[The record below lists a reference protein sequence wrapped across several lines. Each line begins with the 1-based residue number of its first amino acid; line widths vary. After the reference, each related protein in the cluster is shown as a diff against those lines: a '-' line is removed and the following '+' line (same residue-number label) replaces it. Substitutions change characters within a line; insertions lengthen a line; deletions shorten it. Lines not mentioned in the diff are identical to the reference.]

1 MSQQDIVAAIERD
14 ILPQVQQKPQP
25 KTGFFA
31 NLGAGFES
39 LKGDIGSIGA
49 GFGVPGAE
57 AYSKQQQQIAA
68 QKAKIPEFSEAPVEY
83 VTSLLG
89 RSVPYMVAPIAAAAL
104 APETAALATI
114 GRVALTGK
122 DLAATAVSGIQFFGS
137 NLTRQLEDGTAAKDL
152 NLGSAA
158 AAAPFQAALDT
169 VGFRFIPG
177 LRKVFGEAGIKMS
190 DDQLREVM
198 KARMTETLADKVLS
212 YGTKTLQTAGV
223 EGLTETGQQVL
234 ERAQAGLN
242 INDPQARKE
251 YFDSFVGGA
260 VLGGTLSVPGTALER
275 SSQQGQYENL
285 LKKDAAA
292 AKEENRRAGVYSKQA
307 GVQQDMF
314 GESTE
319 GFKLPP
325 EPYREAEEKE
335 GDRQN
340 KLFQVTEL
348 RDQHDV
354 LMREVD
360 RLKAQY
366 EAPGATTE
374 QKAAILEQANNLNE
388 ARANIEQRI
397 KGLSKK
403 LEGAERAGTASA
415 EGQRGL
421 DFDMPAMPR
430 QKTEEG
436 TVLGDQA
443 APPAAITPE
452 QTEFFRQER
461 VKSIEDRMAAGEMVT
476 PADMAFLQM
485 DAREQRA
492 LFEAQPTPDL
502 FVPEERPDFRL
513 GPQYPQVSPEA
524 APEVE
529 TRPVT
534 ENDFK
539 AMGIGR
545 TNKKLREA
553 LLGMDLADPVQ
564 RAEVREVLTDFAN
577 DPNRSEKI
585 ISGVENFLTSP
596 TFMEQGELDLRQ
608 PRKPRAKKAK
618 EDTSGQ
624 AVVEPTEPIVA
635 ATEPSLDVAGQPG
648 PPPAGGFTAF
658 GPAGLG
664 AAPTTT
670 AQPDAGAPVQ
680 STALTIPQTAL
691 VESRRDTDEAGTSIE
706 YRFGDNGFAMVR
718 VDNDGR
724 ASISNIQIGEE
735 GSTERG
741 KGAGTKAYEAIGNA
755 LAAQG
760 ATFESTRWSK
770 DRSAISPAALR
781 VWEKLAEAGLAR
793 QTGTEIGKVL
803 DRFGGTEKVQEIP
816 TYEFVPAAALEGR
829 KPSTALTTETT
840 DIIEGQFKVIDEE
853 TIAPAVAQL
862 AAPEQQTL
870 AEHYGEPVNS
880 PAFLKKLHEDVYN
893 YIIKG
898 AQSVASAIRNIIKKL
913 VAVGMA
919 TTIALNPNYMSTQMP
934 ISVPVDITTYSME
947 LATPPAEAAANM
959 SEGAK
964 TAYAVLYP
972 AWKKYLT
979 ENNKLFAITDKPTAM
994 TFMFNPDGSLVM
1006 QSKTI
1011 LGADPGNFHLG
1022 NPGKIAGHKNTPA
1035 GAFTMG
1041 IREAKK
1047 GVTKRGGNEYATAHE
1062 YDYQTVMV
1070 LEKAI
1075 GGEASV
1081 TLGHSLWL
1089 GGTDAQKRR
1098 VAIKTPG
1105 AADARMSLGCVNFD
1119 TRVFGDLLAG
1129 HKEQMDYGKWFI
1141 VPENPADTMDFING
1155 KAVDKGDLV
1164 RERVEP
1170 VIKKTTTRVPGK
1182 SIPSVDRTQVA
1193 ARKEEG
1199 VGNNEPTKRSLYRE
1213 RDEEVAP
1220 GEGMRKEK
1228 VQAIVDDI
1236 SSRWDNAPKMEVVQ
1250 DIQELPQA
1258 LYQQMVRDNAFD
1270 APGLYDPNTKTVYLI
1285 ADNIKN
1291 RTDAALTLA
1300 HEALGHYGLQ
1310 SILGHTYGKM
1320 MDDIYNG
1327 NAKVRAL
1334 ADQKIQA
1341 SKFKLDQRTAV
1352 EEVLAEMA
1360 EKNVSNSAVQRVMN
1374 AIRQWLRKMGVQFKE
1389 VSDNEVRALLTNANR
1404 FVHGGKFRAGEEA
1417 FGNKPLYREG
1427 AFDRWFGNSV
1437 VRNENG
1443 TPKVMYHGTARD
1455 IHEFRAKQ
1463 AGAIF
1468 LTDDPKF
1475 AEDFSNLSEDYVLR
1489 EMLFNLPAKEK
1500 EALFSKAEKIA
1511 KKNGTFSGDEINN
1524 LLKESLPTNANIMP
1538 VYVSAQRPFDYEN
1551 SEHMDA
1557 VIKELGRTGAYKD
1570 IGNNNWVSDARKGSW
1585 GTIESKE
1592 FQTAIKAANFDG
1604 FYVKEGGRKNLA
1616 VYEPAQI
1623 KSVFNKGT
1631 FDPADKRILY
1641 RTRKEELTPEGREAE
1656 ELNER
1661 MKGAGNPTESNPD
1674 TILKKMLGVVQRPE
1688 GGPSLEAVIRREL
1701 VDARATAVEK
1711 MTTTF
1716 NNTLVDSLGNI
1727 RGDLAQAQAQDHA
1740 ALAEG
1745 AMEHGGIEIN
1755 KDGLAEI
1762 VDRKATMAG
1771 VFDIMT
1777 KLGDRLGSLQT
1788 AMKLGHNAFIAQRA
1802 NEINIHNEKIARDIV
1817 AAEKK
1822 GNKAA
1827 VKKLTDMLITHH
1839 VTDEEIAAGTEAM
1852 EKFPELK
1859 QAFDVFTEYKNGLID
1874 FLVQT
1879 GRISEAKARDWK
1891 EAAGY
1896 VPWTRVEE
1904 ETNLFEENPA
1914 SFKGGVISIAKLPI
1928 LDRDGSS
1935 KEIAN
1940 IFDNMIGLTSW
1951 AVKTGMNA
1959 YASRRMVESLPDAF
1973 ELTTQDAIDY
1983 AQKFN
1988 KDRLIFTYKDG
1999 ERTAYLLGSALDRSA
2014 FASNI
2019 VALGPILKAFSF
2031 AQSTLRSFITHM
2043 PAFAL
2048 SQLIQDGTYRAML
2061 LSGVK
2066 QPFSLPAKVA
2076 KNFIHAM
2083 AGEGIP
2089 LDLARVGVSGVY
2101 DGMPQQAME
2110 RARIKYGL
2118 EERGA
2123 FKKAWDKLE
2132 KFSLAADLA
2141 VRAAI
2146 YEQTINE
2153 TKSPEMPEGDR
2164 RLALYRAK
2172 EYINF
2177 KHGGNSTVV
2186 GTMRHMVPFLNA
2198 YLQGMDVLY
2207 RTMRGKGVSL
2217 EDKRAAQKLFLA
2229 TGLKIAAMSALYAM
2243 LVGDDDD
2250 YKGMEGYERDK
2261 NYIIPG
2267 TGIKIP
2273 VAPEV
2278 GFMFKVIPERIVQYV
2293 ISQGTE
2299 RPQDATAFYKGFRDA
2314 FITAYTGM
2322 NLTPQLVKP
2331 ALEIA
2336 VNYSFFTGNPIVGM
2350 GMKNLDPS
2358 LQFTEGTSELAK
2370 LFGLVG
2376 ISPMKADYLIRGY
2389 TGMLGAFVLDAT
2401 DAVANPDRMGK
2412 PVSKLPQ
2419 LSTFMYDTTG
2429 RGYKS
2434 EFYDFRESVDRV
2446 VDTVNMFKR
2455 EGRTQELQEYLTE
2468 DNMKLYAM
2476 KGVVHKAE
2484 EILSKLRKQRSIIAN
2499 DPQMPADLKREKTD
2513 EILQREKE
2521 LLLAY
2526 NIPKLRGMAGM

>member
-14 ILPQVQQKPQP
+14 ILPQIQQKPQP

-31 NLGAGFES
+31 NLGAGYES

-57 AYSKQQQQIAA
+57 AYARSQQKLASE
-68 QKAKIPEFSEAPVEY
+68 KATMPEFSDIAGIGDAYNY
-83 VTSLLG
+83 VSGLAG
-89 RSVPYMVAPIAAAAL
+89 RSLPYMAAPLAAAFVAPEAAAL
-104 APETAALATI
+104 ATV
-114 GRVALTGK
+114 GRVALTAK
-122 DLAATAVSGIQFFGS
+122 DLAATAAGGIQFFGS
-137 NLTRQLEDGTAAKDL
+137 NLSRQLQTGKTAETLDL
-152 NLGSAA
+152 GQAA

-169 VGFRFIPG
+169 IGFRFIPG
-177 LRKVFGEAGIKMS
+177 LRKIFGEAGVKMT
-190 DDQLREVM
+190 DDELREVM
-198 KARMTETLADKVLS
+198 KARMTEGLADKVLS
-212 YGTKTLQTAGV
+212 YGTKSLQTAGV
-223 EGLTETGQQVL
+223 EGITETGQQVL

-242 INDPQARKE
+242 INDPEARKE
-251 YFDSFVGGA
+251 YFESFIGGA

-275 SSQQGQYENL
+275 SSQQGQYEGL
-285 LKKDAAA
+285 MRKDAAA
-292 AKEENRRAGVYSKQA
+292 AKEENRKAGVYEKQT

-325 EPYREAEEKE
+325 TPAREAEEKE

-354 LMREVD
+354 LMREID
-360 RLKAQY
+360 RLKAQF
-366 EAPGATTE
+366 EAPGATDG
-374 QKAAILEQANNLNE
+374 QKAAILAQADKLNT
-388 ARANIEQRI
+388 ARADIAQQI

-403 LEGAERAGTASA
+403 LEGAERAGAA
-415 EGQRGL
+415 PEEGQRGL

-443 APPAAITPE
+443 APPAAPTPE
-452 QTEFFRQER
+452 QTEFFRQQR

-492 LFEAQPTPDL
+492 LFEAQPTPQIYT
-502 FVPEERPDFRL
+502 PEEQPDFRL
-513 GPQYPQVSPEA
+513 GPQYLQPPIVEP
-524 APEVE
+524 APAVE

-553 LLGMDLADPVQ
+553 LLGKDLADPVQ

-840 DIIEGQFKVIDEE
+840 DIIDGQVRVIDEE

-880 PAFLKKLHEDVYN
+880 PAFLEKLRKD
-893 YIIKG
+893 ISDFATKG
-898 AQSVASAIRNIIKKL
+898 AQAVDRAIRDIIRKL
-913 VAVGMA
+913 HSAVLAAAVIMNPNFMSAPLPVAIPQTV
-919 TTIALNPNYMSTQMP
+919 TTIEQVQA
-934 ISVPVDITTYSME
+934 VV
-947 LATPPAEAAANM
+947 PAEVAKNM
-959 SEGAK
+959 SPAAQMAFANVFPAIQAELKAKNKFFVLTDKPNARVFIFTADGKPVLDKKVLLGLSPKDFYTGNTDILSNRITPAGLFTLGLRNAARGGGEAK
-964 TAYAVLYP
+964 TAGDYDFGKVFVL
-972 AWKKYLT
+972 
-979 ENNKLFAITDKPTAM
+979 D
-994 TFMFNPDGSLVM
+994 
-1006 QSKTI
+1006 
-1011 LGADPGNFHLG
+1011 
-1022 NPGKIAGHKNTPA
+1022 
-1035 GAFTMG
+1035 
-1041 IREAKK
+1041 
-1047 GVTKRGGNEYATAHE
+1047 
-1062 YDYQTVMV
+1062 
-1070 LEKAI
+1070 KAI
-1075 GGEASV
+1075 DGEYSV
-1081 TLGHSLWL
+1081 TLFHSVW
-1089 GGTDAQKRR
+1089 TKEKDAKQRLAALK
-1098 VAIKTPG
+1098 KEG
-1105 AADARMSLGCVNFD
+1105 AEDSRYSYGCINVD
-1119 TRVFGDLLAG
+1119 KESYKYLLDNY
-1129 HKEQMDYGKWFI
+1129 ENQMDGAKMFV
-1141 VPENPADTMDFING
+1141 VPDNPDTTMDFING
-1155 KAVDKGDLV
+1155 KAVDAGDIT
-1164 RERVEP
+1164 RQRAEP
-1170 VIKKTTTRVPGK
+1170 VMQKVTKTVPGT
-1182 SIPSVDRTQVA
+1182 PSAAAAKTQMA

-1199 VGNNEPTKRSLYRE
+1199 VEGSEPTRRSLYRE

-1228 VQAIVDDI
+1228 VQAVVDDI
-1236 SSRWDNAPKMEVVQ
+1236 SKRWDNAPKIEVVQ

-1270 APGLYDPNTKTVYLI
+1270 APGLYDPNTKIVYLI

-1320 MDDIYNG
+1320 MDDIYSG

-1334 ADQKIQA
+1334 ADQKIA
-1341 SKFKLDQRTAV
+1341 KGMDQRTAV

-1389 VSDNEVRALLTNANR
+1389 VSDTEVRALLANANR

-1443 TPKVMYHGTARD
+1443 TPKVMYHGTAQD

-1468 LTDDPKF
+1468 LTDDPVF
-1475 AEDFSNLSEDYVLR
+1475 AEGFAFQSEEWMQR
-1489 EMLFNLPAKEK
+1489 HWEEFFTPEQMKQFQKEG
-1500 EALFSKAEKIA
+1500 ERIA
-1511 KKNGTFSGDEINN
+1511 KREGTDARDETDR
-1524 LLKESLPTNANIMP
+1524 LMAAALPSRPNIMP
-1538 VYVSAQRPFDYEN
+1538 VYVSAQNPFDFDN
-1551 SEHMDA
+1551 PAHIKKLKATRTLDA
-1557 VIKELGRTGAYKD
+1557 TD
-1570 IGNNNWVSDARKGSW
+1570 ISLVGMGNWTR
-1585 GTIESKE
+1585 IESKE
-1592 FQTAIKAANFDG
+1592 VQDAIKAAGFDG
-1604 FYVKEGGRKNLA
+1604 FYVEEGGRKNLA
-1616 VYEPAQI
+1616 VYDSAQI
-1623 KSVFNKGT
+1623 KSIFNKGSY
-1631 FDPADKRILY
+1631 DPADKRILY

-1661 MKGAGNPTESNPD
+1661 MKGAGNPNESNPD
-1674 TILKKMLGVVQRPE
+1674 SILKKMLGVVQRPE
-1688 GGPSLEAVIRREL
+1688 GGPSLESRIRYE
-1701 VDARATAVEK
+1701 VSDARAPAVEK
-1711 MTTTF
+1711 MQTKF
-1716 NNTLVDSLGNI
+1716 NNTLVDALGNI
-1727 RGDLAQAQAQDHA
+1727 RGDLAQIQAQEHA

-1762 VDRKATMAG
+1762 VDRKATMAQ
-1771 VFDIMT
+1771 VFDTMT

-1802 NEINIHNEKIARDIV
+1802 KEINVHNEKIAKDIV

-1827 VKKLTDMLITHH
+1827 VSKLTDMLITHH
-1839 VTDEEIAAGTEAM
+1839 VTDEEIAAGMEAM
-1852 EKFPELK
+1852 QKFPELK
-1859 QAFDVFTEYKNGLID
+1859 QAFDTFTEYKNGLID

-1879 GRISEAKARDWK
+1879 GRISEAKANDWK

-1904 ETNLFEENPA
+1904 ETNLFDENPA

-1928 LDRDGSS
+1928 LDRNGSS

-1951 AVKTGMNA
+1951 AVKSGMNA

-1973 ELTTQDAIDY
+1973 ELTTDDAIKY

-1999 ERTAYLLGSALDRSA
+1999 ERTAYLLANPLDRGA

-2066 QPFSLPAKVA
+2066 HPFTLPAKVA

-2089 LDLARVGVSGVY
+2089 LELARVGVSGVY

-2110 RARIKYGL
+2110 RARVKYGL

-2123 FKKAWDKLE
+2123 FKRGWDKLE

-2153 TKSPEMPEGDR
+2153 TRSPEMPEGDR

-2186 GTMRHMVPFLNA
+2186 GTLRHMVPFLNA
-2198 YLQGMDVLY
+2198 YIQGMDVLY

-2217 EDKRAAQKLFLA
+2217 EDKRTAQKLFLA
-2229 TGLKIAAMSALYAM
+2229 TGLKIAAMSTLYAM

-2250 YKGMEGYERDK
+2250 YKGLEGYERDK

-2267 TGIKIP
+2267 TGVKIP

-2293 ISQGTE
+2293 VSQGTD

-2314 FITAYTGM
+2314 FITAYSGT
-2322 NLTPQLVKP
+2322 NLTPQLIKP
-2331 ALEIA
+2331 ALEVA
-2336 VNYSFFTGNPIVGM
+2336 VNYSFFTNNPIVGM

-2412 PVSKLPQ
+2412 PVNKLPQ

-2434 EFYDFRESVDRV
+2434 EFYDFRESVDQV

-2455 EGRTQELQEYLTE
+2455 EGRVQELQEYLTE
-2468 DNMKLYAM
+2468 DKMKLYAM
-2476 KGVVHKAE
+2476 KGVIRKAE
-2484 EILSKLRKQRSIIAN
+2484 ETLSNLRKYRNIIAN
-2499 DPQMPADLKREKTD
+2499 DPQMPPDLKREKTD

>member
-1 MSQQDIVAAIERD
+1 MAFDVDGALRAGYTLPEIADYLGQKSKFDIAGARQAGYSNSEIVHHLMGASQA
-14 ILPQVQQKPQP
+14 P
-25 KTGFFA
+25 KTGFI
-31 NLGAGFES
+31 AGLRSGYES
-39 LKGDIGSIGA
+39 LKGDIGAIGA
-49 GFGVPGAE
+49 GFGISGAE
-57 AYSKQQQQIAA
+57 EYARKQEQLAA
-68 QKAKIPEFSEAPVEY
+68 QKAQLPEFTESPWEY
-83 VTSLLG
+83 AKTLAGQSI
-89 RSVPYMVAPIAAAAL
+89 PYMVAPLAAAVA
-104 APETAALATI
+104 APEAAALATI
-114 GRVALTGK
+114 GRVALTGA
-122 DLAATAVSGIQFFGS
+122 DLAATAAGGIQFFGS
-137 NLTRQLEDGTAAKDL
+137 NLSRQLQEGKSAKELDLGT
-152 NLGSAA
+152 AA

-177 LRKVFGEAGIKMS
+177 LRKIFGEAGVKMT
-190 DDQLREVM
+190 DDELREVM
-198 KARMTETLADKVLS
+198 KARMTESLANKVLT
-212 YGTKTLQTAGV
+212 YGAKTVQTAGV

-242 INDPQARKE
+242 IDDPKARKE
-251 YFDSFVGGA
+251 YFDSFLGGA
-260 VLGGTLSVPGTALER
+260 VLGGAFGVPGTAIER
-275 SSQQGQYENL
+275 SSQQAQYEGVL
-285 LKKDAAA
+285 RKDAAA
-292 AKEENRRAGVYSKQA
+292 AAEEKRKAGAYAGQA
-307 GVQQDMF
+307 GVQQDLF

-325 EPYREAEEKE
+325 TPVREAQEKE
-335 GDRQN
+335 GERQN
-340 KLFQVTEL
+340 KLFQITEL

-360 RLKAQY
+360 RLKGQY

-374 QKAAILEQANNLNE
+374 QKTAILERANQLNE
-388 ARANIEQRI
+388 ARADLEKQI
-397 KGLSKK
+397 KTLSKK
-403 LEGAERAGTASA
+403 LEGAERAGAA
-415 EGQRGL
+415 PEEGQMGL
-421 DFDMPAMPR
+421 DFEAPLMPR

-436 TVLGDQA
+436 TVLGEQA
-443 APPAAITPE
+443 APPAEMTPE

-476 PADMAFLQM
+476 PADMAFLRM
-485 DAREQRA
+485 DERDQLA
-492 LFEAQPTPDL
+492 LLQAQPAPQIYTPEAQ
-502 FVPEERPDFRL
+502 PDFRL
-513 GPQYPQVSPEA
+513 GPQYLQPPVVEP
-524 APEVE
+524 APAVE

-553 LLGMDLADPVQ
+553 ILGKDLADPVQ
-564 RAEVREVLTDFAN
+564 RAEVREILTDFAN
-577 DPNRSEKI
+577 NPNRSEKI
-585 ISGVENFLTSP
+585 ISGVENFLSSP

-618 EDTSGQ
+618 EAISEQ
-624 AVVEPTEPIVA
+624 PIVEPTEPIV
-635 ATEPSLDVAGQPG
+635 EPDQSGAVMADERGT
-648 PPPAGGFTAF
+648 PPAGGFTAF

-664 AAPTTT
+664 TPTAP
-670 AQPDAGAPVQ
+670 AGQPDVGAPVQ
-680 STALTIPQTAL
+680 STALTVPT
-691 VESRRDTDEAGTSIE
+691 SEAP
-706 YRFGDNGFAMVR
+706 
-718 VDNDGR
+718 
-724 ASISNIQIGEE
+724 
-735 GSTERG
+735 TEQPAAPG
-741 KGAGTKAYEAIGNA
+741 VPFPLPPT
-755 LAAQG
+755 AAQ
-760 ATFESTRWSK
+760 E
-770 DRSAISPAALR
+770 
-781 VWEKLAEAGLAR
+781 
-793 QTGTEIGKVL
+793 
-803 DRFGGTEKVQEIP
+803 VQA
-816 TYEFVPAAALEGR
+816 PAAAQTAGVPAVTESTAPAEGR
-829 KPSTALTTETT
+829 ISAKDAVSRMVFNGYSRADATNFVNSIADPYDNTVALG
-840 DIIEGQFKVIDEE
+840 DMSNVIEGQFRVIDEE
-853 TIAPAVAQL
+853 TVAPAVLQL
-862 AAPEQQTL
+862 SSPEQQKL

-880 PAFLKKLHEDVYN
+880 PAFLEKLRKD
-893 YIIKG
+893 ISDFATKG
-898 AQSVASAIRNIIKKL
+898 AQAVDKAIRNIIRKL
-913 VAVGMA
+913 QSAVLA
-919 TTIALNPNYMSTQMP
+919 AAVILNPNFMSAP
-934 ISVPVDITTYSME
+934 IPVAIPQTVTTIE
-947 LATPPAEAAANM
+947 QVRAVVPAEVAKNM
-959 SEGAK
+959 SPSAQMAFANIFPAIQAELKAKNKFFVLTDKPNARVFIFDADGKPVLDKKVLIGKTMGDFYKGNTDIISNRITPAGLFTLGLRNAARGGGEAK
-964 TAYAVLYP
+964 TAGSYDFGKVFVL
-972 AWKKYLT
+972 
-979 ENNKLFAITDKPTAM
+979 D
-994 TFMFNPDGSLVM
+994 
-1006 QSKTI
+1006 
-1011 LGADPGNFHLG
+1011 
-1022 NPGKIAGHKNTPA
+1022 
-1035 GAFTMG
+1035 
-1041 IREAKK
+1041 
-1047 GVTKRGGNEYATAHE
+1047 
-1062 YDYQTVMV
+1062 
-1070 LEKAI
+1070 KAI
-1075 GGEASV
+1075 DGEYSV
-1081 TLGHSLWL
+1081 TLFHSVW
-1089 GGTDAQKRR
+1089 TKEKDAKQRLAALK
-1098 VAIKTPG
+1098 KEG
-1105 AADARMSLGCVNFD
+1105 AEDSRYSFGCINVDKESYKSLLDKYEN
-1119 TRVFGDLLAG
+1119 
-1129 HKEQMDYGKWFI
+1129 QMDGAKMFV
-1141 VPENPADTMDFING
+1141 VPDNPDTTMDFING
-1155 KAVDKGDLV
+1155 KAVDAGDIT
-1164 RERVEP
+1164 RQRVEP
-1170 VIKKTTTRVPGK
+1170 VTQKVTKTVP
-1182 SIPSVDRTQVA
+1182 STPSAAAGATQMA

-1199 VGNNEPTKRSLYRE
+1199 VEGIEQPKRGLYRE
-1213 RDEEVAP
+1213 REEGVAP
-1220 GEGMRKEK
+1220 GEGMPKEK
-1228 VQAIVDDI
+1228 VQAVVDDI
-1236 SSRWDNAPKMEVVQ
+1236 SKRWDNAPKIEVVQ

-1270 APGLYDPNTKTVYLI
+1270 APGLYDPNTKIVYLI
-1285 ADNIKN
+1285 ADNIKS

-1320 MDDIYNG
+1320 MDDIYSG

-1334 ADQKIQA
+1334 ADQKIA
-1341 SKFKLDQRTAV
+1341 KGMDQRTAV

-1360 EKNVSNSAVQRVMN
+1360 EKNVSNNAVQRVMN
-1374 AIRQWLRKMGVQFKE
+1374 AIRQWLRKMGIQFKD
-1389 VSDNEVRALLTNANR
+1389 VTDNEIRALLANANR
-1404 FVHGGKFRAGEEA
+1404 FVHGGRFRAGEEA
-1417 FGNKPLYREG
+1417 FGGKPLYREG

-1437 VRNENG
+1437 VRNANG

-1455 IHEFRAKQ
+1455 IEEFRPKQ

-1468 LTDDPKF
+1468 LTEDPLF
-1475 AEDFSNLSEDYVLR
+1475 AEGFSDESENYMVNELLTSLSESEY
-1489 EMLFNLPAKEK
+1489 
-1500 EALFSKAEKIA
+1500 EALEARANKIA
-1511 KKNGTFSGDEINN
+1511 KREGTDVRDEISA
-1524 LLKESLPTNANIMP
+1524 LLKNRLSSRANIIP
-1538 VYVSAQRPFDYEN
+1538 VYVSAQNPFDFQNPEHVKTVRLLLNKAVPN
-1551 SEHMDA
+1551 SGDA
-1557 VIKELGRTGAYKD
+1557 NTKYLEKGDYVFIESQRAQDAIKEAG
-1570 IGNNNWVSDARKGSW
+1570 
-1585 GTIESKE
+1585 
-1592 FQTAIKAANFDG
+1592 FDG
-1604 FYVKEGGRKNLA
+1604 FYVQEGGRKNLA
-1616 VYEPAQI
+1616 VYDSSQI

-1674 TILKKMLGVVQRPE
+1674 SILKKMLGVVQQPE
-1688 GGPSLEAVIRREL
+1688 GGPSLESRIRYE
-1701 VDARATAVEK
+1701 VSDARAPAVEK
-1711 MTTTF
+1711 MQTKF
-1716 NNTLVDSLGNI
+1716 NNTLVDALGNI
-1727 RGDLAQAQAQDHA
+1727 RGDLAQIQAQEHA

-1745 AMEHGGIEIN
+1745 AMEHGGIVIN

-1762 VDRKATMAG
+1762 VDRKTSMAR

-1802 NEINIHNEKIARDIV
+1802 REINVHNEKIAKDIV

-1827 VKKLTDMLITHH
+1827 VSKLTDMLITHH
-1839 VTDEEIAAGTEAM
+1839 VTDEEIAAGMEAM

-1859 QAFDVFTEYKNGLID
+1859 QAFDTFTEYKNGLID
-1874 FLVQT
+1874 FLVQV
-1879 GRISEAKARDWK
+1879 GRISEAKANEWK

-1904 ETNLFEENPA
+1904 ETSLFDESPA

-1928 LDRDGSS
+1928 LDRSGSS

-1951 AVKTGMNA
+1951 AIKTGMNA

-1973 ELTTQDAIDY
+1973 ELTTDDAIKY

-1988 KDRLIFTYKDG
+1988 KDRLIFTYRDG
-1999 ERTAYLLGSALDRSA
+1999 ERTAYMLANPLDRGA

-2019 VALGPILKAFSF
+2019 VTLGPILKAFSF
-2031 AQSTLRSFITHM
+2031 AQSTLRSFVTHM

-2066 QPFSLPAKVA
+2066 HPFTLPAKVA

-2089 LDLARVGVSGVY
+2089 LELARIGVSGVY

-2110 RARIKYGL
+2110 RARVKYGL

-2177 KHGGNSTVV
+2177 KHGGNSTVI
-2186 GTMRHMVPFLNA
+2186 GTLRHMVPFLNA
-2198 YLQGMDVLY
+2198 YIQGMDVLY

-2217 EDKRAAQKLFLA
+2217 EDKRTAQKLFLA
-2229 TGLKIAAMSALYAM
+2229 TGIKIAAMSTLYAM

-2250 YKGMEGYERDK
+2250 YKGLEGYERDK

-2267 TGIKIP
+2267 TGLKIP

-2293 ISQGTE
+2293 VSQGTD

-2314 FITAYTGM
+2314 FVTAYTGM
-2322 NLTPQLVKP
+2322 NLTPQLIKP
-2331 ALEIA
+2331 SLEVM
-2336 VNYSFFTGNPIVGM
+2336 VNYSFFTNNPIVGM

-2370 LFGLVG
+2370 LFGMVG

-2412 PVSKLPQ
+2412 PVNKLPQ

-2434 EFYDFRESVDRV
+2434 EFYDFRESVDQV

-2455 EGRTQELQEYLTE
+2455 EGRIQELQEYFTE
-2468 DNMKLYAM
+2468 DKMKLYAM
-2476 KGVVHKAE
+2476 KGIIHKAE
-2484 EILSKLRKQRSIIAN
+2484 QQLSNLRRYRNIIAS
-2499 DPQMPADLKREKTD
+2499 DPQMSPDLKREKTD
-2513 EILQREKE
+2513 EILAQEKE
-2521 LLLAY
+2521 LLIAY
-2526 NIPKLRGMAGM
+2526 NLPKLRGMAGM

>member
-1 MSQQDIVAAIERD
+1 MASRYEQIINNVQTMVNKGAQGEDITGYLNYEGLTPNQFKKLAEGPTIGGQVKEFFKGIPSGAVGLAETAGVGAAAMLPEGYEEPVRKFIQEKGAALRKPFAPELGYEEAIPRKFGEAVGSTVPFFALGPLGTAGRVAAAGTGVAAGAGEARLAAEEKGVTGSDRALATALGAPVGLLDLIAPELNIGKQLITRALVSGGVEGATEAAQKVAQNLIAKGVYNPEQP
-14 ILPQVQQKPQP
+14 ILAGSGEEGAYGAGAGALARFLLDAVGGRRARTVPGAPEAGTAPVGVPTGATQLPLGQVPE
-25 KTGFFA
+25 
-31 NLGAGFES
+31 LGAGYE
-39 LKGDIGSIGA
+39 
-49 GFGVPGAE
+49 GFRGVP
-57 AYSKQQQQIAA
+57 
-68 QKAKIPEFSEAPVEY
+68 
-83 VTSLLG
+83 
-89 RSVPYMVAPIAAAAL
+89 
-104 APETAALATI
+104 TATTYTD
-114 GRVALTGK
+114 LTN
-122 DLAATAVSGIQFFGS
+122 V
-137 NLTRQLEDGTAAKDL
+137 
-152 NLGSAA
+152 
-158 AAAPFQAALDT
+158 
-169 VGFRFIPG
+169 
-177 LRKVFGEAGIKMS
+177 
-190 DDQLREVM
+190 
-198 KARMTETLADKVLS
+198 
-212 YGTKTLQTAGV
+212 YGQ
-223 EGLTETGQQVL
+223 
-234 ERAQAGLN
+234 
-242 INDPQARKE
+242 
-251 YFDSFVGGA
+251 
-260 VLGGTLSVPGTALER
+260 
-275 SSQQGQYENL
+275 
-285 LKKDAAA
+285 
-292 AKEENRRAGVYSKQA
+292 
-307 GVQQDMF
+307 
-314 GESTE
+314 
-319 GFKLPP
+319 KLPDMEVP
-325 EPYREAEEKE
+325 SAREAQEKE
-335 GDRQN
+335 GARQN
-340 KLFQVTEL
+340 KLFQITEL

-374 QKAAILEQANNLNE
+374 QKTAFLEQANQLNE
-388 ARANIEQRI
+388 ARADLEAQI
-397 KGLSKK
+397 KTLSKK
-403 LEGAERAGTASA
+403 LEGAERAGAA
-415 EGQRGL
+415 PDEGQLGL
-421 DFDMPAMPR
+421 DFEAPLMPR

-436 TVLGDQA
+436 TVLGEQA
-443 APPAAITPE
+443 AQPAAMAPE
-452 QTEFFRQER
+452 QVEFFRQQR
-461 VKSIEDRMAAGEMVT
+461 VKSIQDRMSAGQMVT
-476 PADMAFLQM
+476 PADMAFLKM
-485 DAREQRA
+485 DEREQRS

-502 FVPEERPDFRL
+502 FGSTTTTESRPLELPPIEEEKRPSFRL
-513 GPQYPQVSPEA
+513 QPSDVIQPQVDA
-524 APEVE
+524 AVTTPTAE

-534 ENDFK
+534 EADFK
-539 AMGIGR
+539 VMGIGR

-553 LLGMDLADPVQ
+553 LLGKDLADPAQ

-577 DPNRSEKI
+577 DPNRSTKLIE
-585 ISGVENFLTSP
+585 GVNGFLSSP

-618 EDTSGQ
+618 EATSELP
-624 AVVEPTEPIVA
+624 VVEPTESIVEPDQSGVAMADQRGA
-635 ATEPSLDVAGQPG
+635 AAPG
-648 PPPAGGFTAF
+648 GFAPPLPTGLGTTPAPAGE
-658 GPAGLG
+658 PDVG
-664 AAPTTT
+664 APIQSTTLTTT
-670 AQPDAGAPVQ
+670 TPEPG
-680 STALTIPQTAL
+680 I
-691 VESRRDTDEAGTSIE
+691 
-706 YRFGDNGFAMVR
+706 VR
-718 VDNDGR
+718 
-724 ASISNIQIGEE
+724 
-735 GSTERG
+735 
-741 KGAGTKAYEAIGNA
+741 
-755 LAAQG
+755 
-760 ATFESTRWSK
+760 
-770 DRSAISPAALR
+770 
-781 VWEKLAEAGLAR
+781 KLALEEQKQAGWNP
-793 QTGTEIGKVL
+793 
-803 DRFGGTEKVQEIP
+803 DWP
-816 TYEFVPAAALEGR
+816 FVPADLGNADFRQLIVSDPSLTQDEKNQIFESGKKLGVVPKNELATVGGK
-829 KPSTALTTETT
+829 KPSTAVSAAET
-840 DIIEGQFKVIDEE
+840 DIIEGQASEVGEVATLPEGQISLGDAIARMVFSGYSRAEAVDYLRNIVDPTNNTVALEDMSNVIEGQFRVIDEE
-853 TIAPAVAQL
+853 TIAPAVLQL
-862 AAPEQQTL
+862 SSPEQQKL

-880 PAFLKKLHEDVYN
+880 PAFLEKLRKD
-893 YIIKG
+893 ISDFATKG
-898 AQSVASAIRNIIKKL
+898 AQAVDKAIRNIIRKL
-913 VAVGMA
+913 QAAVLAAAVIM
-919 TTIALNPNYMSTQMP
+919 NPNYMSAPTP
-934 ISVPVDITTYSME
+934 VAVPQTVTTIE
-947 LATPPAEAAANM
+947 QVKAVVPAEVAENM
-959 SEGAK
+959 SPSAQMAFANIFPAIQAELKAK
-964 TAYAVLYP
+964 NKFFVL
-972 AWKKYLT
+972 
-979 ENNKLFAITDKPTAM
+979 TDKPNARV
-994 TFMFNPDGSLVM
+994 FIFDANGKPILDKKVLIG
-1006 QSKTI
+1006 KTM
-1011 LGADPGNFHLG
+1011 GDFYKGNTDIVS
-1022 NPGKIAGHKNTPA
+1022 NRITPA
-1035 GAFTMG
+1035 GLFTLG
-1041 IREAKK
+1041 LRNAA
-1047 GVTKRGGNEYATAHE
+1047 RG
-1062 YDYQTVMV
+1062 
-1070 LEKAI
+1070 
-1075 GGEASV
+1075 GGEAVTAGHYDFGKVFVLDKAIEGKYSV
-1081 TLGHSLWL
+1081 TLFHSVWTHEKDAKQRLAAL
-1089 GGTDAQKRR
+1089 KKEGAEDSRYSFGCINVDKESYGTLVSKYE
-1098 VAIKTPG
+1098 
-1105 AADARMSLGCVNFD
+1105 N
-1119 TRVFGDLLAG
+1119 
-1129 HKEQMDYGKWFI
+1129 QMDGAKMFV
-1141 VPENPADTMDFING
+1141 VPDNPDTTMDFING
-1155 KAVDKGDLV
+1155 KAVDTGDIT
-1164 RERVEP
+1164 RQRAEP
-1170 VIKKTTTRVPGK
+1170 VTQKVTKTAPGT
-1182 SIPSVDRTQVA
+1182 PSAAAEKTQMV

-1199 VGNNEPTKRSLYRE
+1199 VGGVEPSKRSLYRE
-1213 RDEEVAP
+1213 REEGVAP
-1220 GEGMRKEK
+1220 GEGMSKEN
-1228 VQAIVDDI
+1228 VQAVVNDI
-1236 SSRWDNAPKMEVVQ
+1236 SKRWDNAPKMEVVQ

-1285 ADNIKN
+1285 ADNIKS
-1291 RTDAALTLA
+1291 RADAALTLA
-1300 HEALGHYGLQ
+1300 HETLGHYGLQ

-1327 NAKVRAL
+1327 NAKVRAA
-1334 ADQKIQA
+1334 ADQKMQA

-1360 EKNVSNSAVQRVMN
+1360 EKNVSNSAVQRVIN
-1374 AIRQWLRKMGVQFKE
+1374 AIRQWLRKMGIPFNSVT
-1389 VSDNEVRALLTNANR
+1389 DNEVRALLANANR

-1437 VRNENG
+1437 VRNANG

-1463 AGAIF
+1463 AGATF

-1475 AEDFSNLSEDYVLR
+1475 ADSYTSSSEDY
-1489 EMLFNLPAKEK
+1489 MMK
-1500 EALFSKAEKIA
+1500 EAIKALSPEERIALQAKADKIA
-1511 KKNGTFSGDEINN
+1511 KKEGTSAEDEFQT
-1524 LLKESLPTNANIMP
+1524 LVRDSLPSRANIIP
-1538 VYVSAQRPFDYEN
+1538 VYVSAQNPFDFSN
-1551 SEHMDA
+1551 PEHIRA
-1557 VIKELGRTGAYKD
+1557 IEAESTYALPINEIITGT
-1570 IGNNNWVSDARKGSW
+1570 WE
-1585 GTIESKE
+1585 TIETPRIQE
-1592 FQTAIKAANFDG
+1592 LIKAAGFDG
-1604 FYVKEGGRKNLA
+1604 FHVMEGGRKNLA
-1616 VYEPAQI
+1616 VYNSAQI
-1623 KSVFNKGT
+1623 KSIFNKGT
-1631 FDPADKRILY
+1631 YDPADKRILY

-1674 TILKKMLGVVQRPE
+1674 SILKKMIGVVQRPE
-1688 GGPSLEAVIRREL
+1688 GAPSIEARIRYE
-1701 VDARATAVEK
+1701 VSDARAPAVEK
-1711 MTTTF
+1711 MQTKF
-1716 NNTLVDSLGNI
+1716 NNTLVDALGNI
-1727 RGDLAQAQAQDHA
+1727 RGDLAQIQAQEHA

-1788 AMKLGHNAFIAQRA
+1788 ALKLGHNAFIAQRA
-1802 NEINIHNEKIARDIV
+1802 REINVHNEKIARDIV

-1827 VKKLTDMLITHH
+1827 VEKLTDMIIEHH

-1879 GRISEAKARDWK
+1879 GRISEAKANDWK

-1904 ETNLFEENPA
+1904 ETNLFDENPA

-1928 LDRDGSS
+1928 LDRQGSS

-1940 IFDNMIGLTSW
+1940 VFDNMIGLTSW

-1973 ELTTQDAIDY
+1973 ELKTDDAIKY
-1983 AQKFN
+1983 AQKYH

-1999 ERTAYLLGSALDRSA
+1999 ERTAYMLANPLDRGA

-2019 VALGPILKAFSF
+2019 VALGPLLKLFSF
-2031 AQSTLRSFITHM
+2031 AQSTLRSFVTHM

-2061 LSGVK
+2061 LSGVEK
-2066 QPFSLPAKVA
+2066 PFSLPAKVA

-2089 LDLARVGVSGVY
+2089 LELARIGVSGVY

-2110 RARIKYGL
+2110 RARVKYGL

-2177 KHGGNSTVV
+2177 KHGGNSTVI
-2186 GTMRHMVPFLNA
+2186 GTLRHMVPFLNA
-2198 YLQGMDVLY
+2198 YIQGMDVLY

-2217 EDKRAAQKLFLA
+2217 EDKRTAQKLFLA

-2250 YKGMEGYERDK
+2250 YKGLEGYERDK

-2267 TGIKIP
+2267 TGLKIP

-2278 GFMFKVIPERIVQYV
+2278 GFMFKVIPERIVRYV
-2293 ISQGTE
+2293 VSQGTD

-2314 FITAYTGM
+2314 FINAYSGM

-2331 ALEIA
+2331 ALEVA

-2434 EFYDFRESVDRV
+2434 EFYDFRESVDQV

-2455 EGRTQELQEYLTE
+2455 EGRMQELQEYLTE
-2468 DNMKLYAM
+2468 DKMKLYAM
-2476 KGVVHKAE
+2476 KGIVHKAE
-2484 EILSKLRKQRSIIAN
+2484 EQLSNLRKYRSIIAN
-2499 DPQMPADLKREKTD
+2499 DPQMPPDLKREKTD

-2526 NIPKLRGMAGM
+2526 NLPKLRGLAGM